1 MCQHCSDEGAT
12 RPPLNAKRRP
22 KLWKLTGGMQCS
34 ILGTC
39 LSHADLLALAKRN
52 RVDVPPDVPE
62 YEVHG
67 FFVGEA
73 AKDGR
78 IARAIAKALD
88 QRFEGAIRSAHRCR
102 CGHELRTFW
111 RERRDAGRIAAAY
124 WAVLTAPALSD
135 ELRAEVFGEVHMLS
149 HLQGHAARSAQSKVS
164 DLDARVLEL
173 EERLVRETQRHAAAL
188 TERNDEIEQLRLK
201 RCEAISRDMLRPVA
215 IPLRDTRDDRRNQ
228 HRERALAAARER
240 ARTAEREVATLRER
254 LQRIDLLFAHTP
266 APITACPAASTLAT
280 VVEADKRRVLYVGG
294 RQSAMEKLND
304 IARRANAEFVHH
316 DGGLEQATAR
326 IDGLVAG
333 CDVVFC
339 PIDCVSH
346 AACQR
351 AKALC
356 RKHNK
361 PFVPLR
367 SSGASTFARALGQIE
382 VA

>member
-1 MCQHCSDEGAT
+1 MKDGAT
-12 RPPLNAKRRP
+12 VSRVNATRRP
-22 KLWKLTGGMQCS
+22 KLWELKGGMQCS
-34 ILGTC
+34 IIGTC

-67 FFVGEA
+67 FFVGES
-73 AKDGR
+73 AKDGS

-88 QRFEGAIRSAHRCR
+88 QRFEGATRTAHRFGCS
-102 CGHELRTFW
+102 HELRTFW
-111 RERRDAGRIAAAY
+111 REWRDAGRVAAAY
-124 WAVLTAPALSD
+124 WAVLTAPALSED
-135 ELRAEVFGEVHMLS
+135 LRAEVFGDVHMLS
-149 HLQGHAARSAQSKVS
+149 HLQGNAARSAQSKAS
-164 DLDARVLEL
+164 NLDARVHEL
-173 EERLVRETQRHAAAL
+173 EERLMRETQRHAAAL
-188 TERNDEIEQLRLK
+188 IERNDEIEQLRLK
-201 RCEAISRDMLRPVA
+201 RCEAISRDILRPVV
-215 IPLRDTRDDRRNQ
+215 IPLRDTREDRRNQ

-240 ARTAEREVATLRER
+240 ARTAEREVASLRER
-254 LQRIDLLFAHTP
+254 LQRVDLLLAHAHAP
-266 APITACPAASTLAT
+266 AAACPAADTLAT
-280 VVEADKRRVLYVGG
+280 FVEADKRRVLYVGG

-326 IDGLVAG
+326 IDGLVAS

-367 SSGASTFARALGQIE
+367 SSGASSFARALGQIE
-382 VA
+382 IA